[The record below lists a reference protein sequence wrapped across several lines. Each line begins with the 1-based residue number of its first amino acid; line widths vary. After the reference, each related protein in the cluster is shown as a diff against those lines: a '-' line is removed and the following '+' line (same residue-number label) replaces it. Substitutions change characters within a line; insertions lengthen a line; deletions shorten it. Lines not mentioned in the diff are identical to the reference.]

1 MTQAS
6 HFPTISEQARR
17 MYGPSGAGLWDDE
30 LLDVHL
36 QRVAEL
42 TPDADAL
49 VEGATRLN
57 YTALDQLVSEASS
70 GLRRLGLTRGDV
82 VSFQLPNWW
91 EALVLHLAL
100 VRIGALSNPLMPIL
114 REREMRYV
122 LGRSRSRALITAEH
136 FRGFDH
142 GSLARTLQADLNHL
156 DTVVLVRSESTG
168 GPRFEDLLGSRAG
181 GDADPNRAPDDPVV
195 LLYTSGTE
203 SNPKGA
209 LHSHNT
215 LGYEDRSII
224 DHFGLTPADVVFMP
238 SPIAHITGVLYGF
251 HLATILG
258 TKVVYQ
264 DVWEA
269 GEALALIER
278 ERCSFTVAATP
289 FLHGLTYHEKLS
301 QHDVSSLRIFA
312 CGGADVPPDLIR
324 DADERLG
331 CCAVRVYGSTEFPT
345 LSSGHPSDP
354 VDQRATTDGR
364 PIGQA
369 QARIIDD
376 HGLAV
381 ASGCVG
387 NLSVRGPE
395 AFIGY
400 LGESTPALDPDGWF
414 ETGDLASV
422 DSDGFIR
429 IAGRTKDIIIR
440 GGENISVKEI
450 EDLLYAHPDIA
461 DVAIVA
467 IPDPRLVER
476 ACAVVVPVAGA
487 SLTLPALAN
496 YLNRFHLAKHKYPE
510 RLELVDSLP
519 RTPTGKV
526 QKYVLRQLVHE
537 RLKVHGKASLGPQ
550 PPAC

>member
-1 MTQAS
+1 M
-6 HFPTISEQARR
+6 
-17 MYGPSGAGLWDDE
+17 
-30 LLDVHL
+30 
-36 QRVAEL
+36 QRSVDS
-42 TPDADAL
+42 TPDTDAL
-49 VEGATRLN
+49 VEGATRLS
-57 YTALDQLVSEASS
+57 YADLDRLVAEAAA
-70 GLRRLGLTRGDV
+70 GLRRLGMTRGNV

-100 VRIGALSNPLMPIL
+100 VRIGAVSNPLMPIL
-114 REREMRYV
+114 REREMRYM
-122 LGRSRSRALITAEH
+122 LGRSRSRILITVDH

-142 GSLARTLQADLNHL
+142 GDLARNLQADLGDL
-156 DTVVLVRSESTG
+156 ETVVLVRPESTNG
-168 GPRFEDLLGSRAG
+168 ARFEDLLGTRAG
-181 GDADPNRAPDDPVV
+181 GDPDPNRGPDDPVV

-203 SNPKGA
+203 ANPKGA

-224 DHFGLTPADVVFMP
+224 EHFGLTSADVVFMP
-238 SPIAHITGVLYGF
+238 SPVAHITGVLYGF
-251 HLATILG
+251 HLATMLG

-269 GEALALIER
+269 GEALELIER

-289 FLHGLTYHEKLS
+289 FLHGLTYHERLA

-345 LSSGHPSDP
+345 LCAGHRSDP
-354 VDQRATTDGR
+354 VDRRATTDGR
-364 PIGQA
+364 LIGPA
-369 QARIIDD
+369 EARVVDD
-376 HGLAV
+376 HGVEVLPDT
-381 ASGCVG
+381 VG

-400 LGESTPALDPDGWF
+400 LGESRSALDPEGWF
-414 ETGDLASV
+414 ETGDLASI
-422 DSDGFIR
+422 DHDGFIR

-450 EDLLYAHPDIA
+450 EDLLYAHPDVA

-467 IPDPRLVER
+467 MPDPRLVER

-487 SLTLPALAN
+487 TLTLSAVAE
-496 YLNRFHLAKHKYPE
+496 YLNGFNLAKHKFPE

-526 QKYVLRQLVHE
+526 QKYVLRQLVQE
-537 RLKVHGKASLGPQ
+537 RIAAP
-550 PPAC
+550 

>member
-6 HFPTISEQARR
+6 QFPAISERAHR
-17 MYGPSGAGLWDDE
+17 MYGRSGSGLWNDQ
-30 LLDVHL
+30 LLDTYVR
-36 QRVAEL
+36 QWADA

-49 VEGATRLN
+49 VEGATRLTYADLN
-57 YTALDQLVSEASS
+57 RLVTEAAG
-70 GLRRLGLTRGDV
+70 GLRALGLTRGDV
-82 VSFQLPNWW
+82 ASFQLPNWW

-100 VRIGALSNPLMPIL
+100 VRIGAVSNPLMPVL
-114 REREMRYV
+114 REREMRYM
-122 LGRSRSRALITAEH
+122 LGKSRSRLLITADH

-142 GSLARTLQADLNHL
+142 GALARGLQGDLGHL
-156 DTVVLVRSESTG
+156 ETVVTVRGESGG
-168 GPRFEDLLGSRAG
+168 GPTFEDLLGTP
-181 GDADPNRAPDDPVV
+181 ADGTPEPDRRPDDPVV

-224 DHFGLTPADVVFMP
+224 DHFGLTSADVVFMP
-238 SPIAHITGVLYGF
+238 SPVAHITGVLYGF
-251 HLATILG
+251 HLATMLG

-269 GEALALIER
+269 GEGLTLIER

-289 FLHGLTYHEKLS
+289 FLHGLTYHERLS
-301 QHDVSSLRIFA
+301 NHDVSSLRIFA

-324 DADERLG
+324 DAGKRLG

-345 LSSGHPSDP
+345 LSAGHPSDAE
-354 VDQRATTDGR
+354 DLRATTDGR
-364 PIGQA
+364 PIGHA
-369 QARIIDD
+369 EARILDD
-376 HGLAV
+376 AGAAV
-381 ASGCVG
+381 APGIVG

-400 LGESTPALDPDGWF
+400 LGEASPAIDPDGWF
-414 ETGDLASV
+414 ETGDLASI
-422 DSDGFIR
+422 DAAGFVR

-450 EDLLYAHPDIA
+450 EDLLYAHPDVA

-467 IPDPRLVER
+467 MPDPRLVER
-476 ACAVVVPVAGA
+476 ACAVVVPVLGT
-487 SLTLPALAN
+487 SLTLAAIAE
-496 YLNRFHLAKHKYPE
+496 YLNGFNLARHKYPE

-519 RTPTGKV
+519 RTPTGKI
-526 QKYVLRQLVHE
+526 QKYVLRQLVQE
-537 RLKVHGKASLGPQ
+537 RLAAH
-550 PPAC
+550 